1 MDSSD
6 YDSITDAIAA
16 VNDGGTVRMSA
27 ADIVTDTLSVSKS
40 MTISANG
47 ATFSA
52 PIKVTSGNVKIDGA
66 KLVASAASIAA
77 KNNAP
82 VISVTGD
89 GDFALT
95 NSAISGTSRTGV
107 SLGTSGRIT
116 VEGNTFEAGSKS
128 IYNAIE
134 FSIGDRAADI
144 SKAIVKGNTFTGT
157 LGNNAISLYN
167 LADGAEVNIEKNV
180 FKDFSVNNNCVR
192 LSNPRNVSATFNI
205 TDNSYSFTSE
215 TPSADG
221 YTAFLL
227 LQDYS
232 KKDTPRQEFGKFT
245 IHVKNLTRDGKK
257 IAAKG
262 DGIDK
267 AYYVY
272 SDQNGILPDGVNDPV
287 IDFA

>member
-1 MDSSD
+1 MDFSD

-27 ADIVTDTLSVSKS
+27 TDIVTDTLSISKS
-40 MTISANG
+40 MTIEANG

-66 KLVASAASIAA
+66 KLVASAASTAA

-89 GDFALT
+89 GDFALI

-107 SLGTSGRIT
+107 SLGTSGSIT
-116 VEGNTFEAGSKS
+116 VEDNTFEAGSKS

-134 FSIGDRAADI
+134 FSIGDKAADI

>member
-16 VNDGGTVRMSA
+16 VKDGGTVRMSA
-27 ADIVTDTLSVSKS
+27 TDTVADILSVSKS
-40 MTISANG
+40 MTIAANG

-52 PIKVTSGNVKIDGA
+52 PIKVTGGNVKIDGA

-82 VISVTGD
+82 VVSVTGD

-95 NSAISGTSRTGV
+95 NSAISGTSRAGV
-107 SLGTSGRIT
+107 SLGTSGNIT

-134 FSIGDRAADI
+134 FSIGDKAADI
-144 SKAIVKGNTFTGT
+144 SKATVKGNTFTGT

-167 LADGAEVNIEKNV
+167 LADGAEVNIEKNA
-180 FKDFSVNNNCVR
+180 FKDFSVENNCVR
-192 LSNPRNVSATFNI
+192 LSNPKNNFATFNI
-205 TDNSYSFTSE
+205 VDNSYGFTSE

>member
-1 MDSSD
+1 
-6 YDSITDAIAA
+6 
-16 VNDGGTVRMSA
+16 MSA
-27 ADIVTDTLSVSKS
+27 ADIVADTLSVSKS
-40 MTISANG
+40 ITIEANG

-66 KLVASAASIAA
+66 KLVASAASTAA

-89 GDFALT
+89 GDFALI

-107 SLGTSGRIT
+107 SLGTSGSIT

-134 FSIGDRAADI
+134 FSIGDKAADI
-144 SKAIVKGNTFTGT
+144 SKAIIKGNTFTGT

-167 LADGAEVNIEKNV
+167 LADGAEINIEKNV
-180 FKDFSVNNNCVR
+180 FNDFNVNNNCVR

-205 TDNSYSFTSE
+205 IDNSYGFTSE

>member
-27 ADIVTDTLSVSKS
+27 ADIVADTLSISKS
-40 MTISANG
+40 MTIEANG

-66 KLVASAASIAA
+66 KLVASAASTAV

-89 GDFALT
+89 GDFALI

-107 SLGTSGRIT
+107 SLGTSGSIT
-116 VEGNTFEAGSKS
+116 IEGNTFEAGSKS

-134 FSIGDRAADI
+134 FSIGDKAADI
-144 SKAIVKGNTFTGT
+144 SNASVKSNTFTGT

-192 LSNPRNVSATFNI
+192 LSNPRNVFATFNI

-245 IHVKNLTRDGKK
+245 IHGKNLTRDGKK

>member
-1 MDSSD
+1 
-6 YDSITDAIAA
+6 
-16 VNDGGTVRMSA
+16 MSA
-27 ADIVTDTLSVSKS
+27 ADIVADTLSVSKS
-40 MTISANG
+40 ITIEANG

-66 KLVASAASIAA
+66 KLVASAASTAA

-89 GDFALT
+89 GDFALI

-107 SLGTSGRIT
+107 SLGTSGSIT

-134 FSIGDRAADI
+134 FSIGDKAADI
-144 SKAIVKGNTFTGT
+144 SKAIIKGNTFTGT

>member
-27 ADIVTDTLSVSKS
+27 TDIVADTLSVSKS
-40 MTISANG
+40 MTIAANG

-107 SLGTSGRIT
+107 SLGTSGSIT
-116 VEGNTFEAGSKS
+116 
-128 IYNAIE
+128 
-134 FSIGDRAADI
+134 
-144 SKAIVKGNTFTGT
+144 VKGNTFTGT

-205 TDNSYSFTSE
+205 TDNSYGFTSE

-272 SDQNGILPDGVNDPV
+272 SDQNGILSDGVNDPV

>member
-1 MDSSD
+1 
-6 YDSITDAIAA
+6 
-16 VNDGGTVRMSA
+16 MSA
-27 ADIVTDTLSVSKS
+27 ADIVADTLSVSKS
-40 MTISANG
+40 MTIAANG

-66 KLVASAASIAA
+66 KLVASAASTAA

-89 GDFALT
+89 GDFTLT

-107 SLGTSGRIT
+107 SLGTSGRIV

-134 FSIGDRAADI
+134 FSIGDKAADI
-144 SKAIVKGNTFTGT
+144 SKATVKGNTFTGT

-272 SDQNGILPDGVNDPV
+272 SDQNGILSDGVNDPV